1 MAESKIPSLKNEI
14 RSQIRMLRAE
24 LQKPEA
30 IGRKETMDAQ
40 IREQVLALLSRLRA
54 EKKIPDTVYLYASFG
69 GEADTFQLMDVLWQQ
84 NYLVALP
91 RVAGERMDFYLVR
104 SRKDLVPGFRNI
116 PEPAEHCEKAC
127 CPQAVVITPGTA
139 FTRAGDRM
147 GYGGG
152 FYDRFFSEEPEHKR
166 VAVCYPFQIFSRL
179 PVEEHDKTMDYVI
192 TGGSGMDLRVIGV
205 RAKEAA
211 SYLNSLGITEKNEG
225 LRQAAQALLDGEED
239 ILTAN
244 QEDVIRASENG
255 MSQGLIDRLELTPDR
270 LQAMADG
277 LLQIA
282 GFSVTVGC
290 IGVSG

>member
-1 MAESKIPSLKNEI
+1 MAESKIPSLKNKI

-69 GEADTFQLMDVLWQQ
+69 GEADTFQLMDALWQQ

-127 CPQAVVITPGTA
+127 C
-139 FTRAGDRM
+139 R
-147 GYGGG
+147 
-152 FYDRFFSEEPEHKR
+152 
-166 VAVCYPFQIFSRL
+166 RL
-179 PVEEHDKTMDYVI
+179 W
-192 TGGSGMDLRVIGV
+192 
-205 RAKEAA
+205 
-211 SYLNSLGITEKNEG
+211 
-225 LRQAAQALLDGEED
+225 
-239 ILTAN
+239 
-244 QEDVIRASENG
+244 
-255 MSQGLIDRLELTPDR
+255 
-270 LQAMADG
+270 
-277 LLQIA
+277 
-282 GFSVTVGC
+282 
-290 IGVSG
+290 

>member
-1 MAESKIPSLKNEI
+1 MAESKIPSLKNKI

-69 GEADTFQLMDVLWQQ
+69 GEADTFQLMDALWQQ

-152 FYDRFFSEEPEHKR
+152 FYDRFLEKHPDITR
-166 VAVCYPFQIFSRL
+166 LAVAFDFQIL
-179 PVEEHDKTMDYVI
+179 
-192 TGGSGMDLRVIGV
+192 DLVP
-205 RAKEAA
+205 
-211 SYLNSLGITEKNEG
+211 TEPTDICPQIIVTQSKVY
-225 LRQAAQALLDGEED
+225 RRED
-239 ILTAN
+239 L
-244 QEDVIRASENG
+244 
-255 MSQGLIDRLELTPDR
+255 
-270 LQAMADG
+270 
-277 LLQIA
+277 
-282 GFSVTVGC
+282 
-290 IGVSG
+290 